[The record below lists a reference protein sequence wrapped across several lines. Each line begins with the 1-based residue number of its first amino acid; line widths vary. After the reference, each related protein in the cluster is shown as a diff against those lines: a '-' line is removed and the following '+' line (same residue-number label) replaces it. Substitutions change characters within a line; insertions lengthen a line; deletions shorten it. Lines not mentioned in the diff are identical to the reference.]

1 MLDRKLIALIIS
13 TAAIAATAA
22 PAGAST
28 TSPLHQPQAN
38 DITAGLIE
46 LESQPAAPRAA
57 APTTSESV
65 KYTMFL
71 PLEFDASKNEVSIE
85 TA

>member
-1 MLDRKLIALIIS
+1 VRWSANGDPPPRRRCGQGFL
-13 TAAIAATAA
+13 
-22 PAGAST
+22 
-28 TSPLHQPQAN
+28 PQAK

-71 PLEFDASKNEVSIE
+71 PFEFDASKNEVSIE

>member
-1 MLDRKLIALIIS
+1 MFDRKVIALIVS
-13 TAAIAATAA
+13 TAAIAVTAA

-28 TSPLHQPQAN
+28 TSPHQPQAT
-38 DITAGLIE
+38 DITAGLVE
-46 LESQPAAPRAA
+46 QPAAPRAA
-57 APTTSESV
+57 VPTTSESV

-71 PLEFDASKNEVSIE
+71 PLEFDATKNEVSIE

>member
-1 MLDRKLIALIIS
+1 MMFDRKLIALIIS

-28 TSPLHQPQAN
+28 TSPHEPRAN

-57 APTTSESV
+57 PPTMSESV

>member
-1 MLDRKLIALIIS
+1 M
-13 TAAIAATAA
+13 AILL
-22 PAGAST
+22 PDAGAVKASCRRPT
-28 TSPLHQPQAN
+28 TSPRGSLNSSP
-38 DITAGLIE
+38 
-46 LESQPAAPRAA
+46 SRAAPRAA

-71 PLEFDASKNEVSIE
+71 PFEFDASKNEVSIE

>member
-1 MLDRKLIALIIS
+1 VRWSANGDPPPRRRCGQGFL
-13 TAAIAATAA
+13 
-22 PAGAST
+22 
-28 TSPLHQPQAN
+28 PQAN

-71 PLEFDASKNEVSIE
+71 PFEFDASKNEVSIE

>member
-1 MLDRKLIALIIS
+1 MFDRKLIALIIS

-28 TSPLHQPQAN
+28 TSPHQPQAT

-46 LESQPAAPRAA
+46 QPAAPRAA
-57 APTTSESV
+57 APPTSESI

-71 PLEFDASKNEVSIE
+71 PLEFDASENEVSIE